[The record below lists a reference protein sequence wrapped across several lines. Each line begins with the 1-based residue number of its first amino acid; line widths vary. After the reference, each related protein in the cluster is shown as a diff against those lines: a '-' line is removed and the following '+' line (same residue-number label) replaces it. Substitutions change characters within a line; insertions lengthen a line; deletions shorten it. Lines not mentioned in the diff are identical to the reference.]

1 MLGDDF
7 KSISVLYRRIMFL
20 TVVTW
25 SIYPIIFIFGPNGS
39 VISGASGIAEVTT
52 VLDMFSKGLSGVM
65 FSFAKRSL
73 NKAQDKLA
81 GAGGDDEE
89 DTTCFGMCHNEK
101 KKAPASAAAAG
112 LDQAQMMAMIQAVL
126 AQQMQAQMQAQ
137 MQLQMQLG
145 GGSGSGGDATI
156 EMQPQVLTPRTAT
169 AAVMQ
174 HINTGAQY

>member
-39 VISGASGIAEVTT
+39 VISGTSGIAEVTV
-52 VLDMFSKGLSGVM
+52 VLDMLSKGLSGVM

-81 GAGGDDEE
+81 GAGDEEEE
-89 DTTCFGMCHNEK
+89 DTTCFGMCHNQK
-101 KKAPASAAAAG
+101 KKAPHAAAAGG
-112 LDQAQMMAMIQAVL
+112 LDQAQMFAMIQAVL
-126 AQQMQAQMQAQ
+126 AQQMQAQAQAQ

-145 GGSGSGGDATI
+145 GGSGGDATI

-174 HINTGAQY
+174 HMNTGAQY